1 MSDSGFGSD
10 CVSPP
15 ETLLGQGVGLNDL
28 NAFEPE
34 TDDLPKAQ
42 NQILQP
48 TQGTQG
54 ASQPS
59 RGSALPLK
67 PVAAIYCRA
76 RPSAS
81 GSRATP

>member
-42 NQILQP
+42 TKVCSPPRALRAP
-48 TQGTQG
+48 PSHPG
-54 ASQPS
+54 AQ
-59 RGSALPLK
+59 L
-67 PVAAIYCRA
+67 CR
-76 RPSAS
+76 
-81 GSRATP
+81 